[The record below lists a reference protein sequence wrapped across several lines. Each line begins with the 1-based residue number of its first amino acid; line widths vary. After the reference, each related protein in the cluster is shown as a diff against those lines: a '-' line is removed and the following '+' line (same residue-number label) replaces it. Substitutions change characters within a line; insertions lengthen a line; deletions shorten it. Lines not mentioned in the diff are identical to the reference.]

1 MKTSEQTNDIFAA
14 IAVAQGKMQPAV
26 KDSIN
31 PHYGSRYADLVSVV
45 EVGRE
50 NLAAAGLAV
59 IQEPL
64 TDIAQGYVGVRTR
77 ITHKS
82 GQWVELEPLWAKARS
97 LGAQDIGSAVTYLR
111 RYTHAPAVGITTD
124 DDDDGETEAGRGKT
138 KNAPSAAS
146 KRGQSKPSVDQ
157 EQISKTLAAFKS
169 IGWSEQDVV
178 NAVGC
183 KLVDFTDEQF
193 DFARDLYQTEKQRR
207 AQESFDAKQK
217 FEG

>member
-1 MKTSEQTNDIFAA
+1 MKTSEQTNEIFAA
-14 IAVAQGKMQPAV
+14 IAVAQGKMQPAA

-31 PHYGSRYADLVSVV
+31 PHFKSRYADLASVV

-50 NLAAAGLAV
+50 NLAGVGLAV

-82 GQWVELEPLWAKARS
+82 GQWVELEPLWAKPARG
-97 LGAQDIGSAVTYLR
+97 LGAQEIGAAVTYLR

-124 DDDDGETEAGRGKT
+124 DDDDGETAEGRGKR
-138 KNAPSAAS
+138 KNAPTANE
-146 KRGQSKPSVDQ
+146 GQSKPSVDQ
-157 EQISKTLAAFKS
+157 GRIAKTLAAFKS
-169 IGWSEQDVV
+169 IGWSEQNVV
-178 NAVGC
+178 QAVGC

-193 DFARDLYQTEKQRR
+193 DFAFDLYQTEKQRR